1 MVDFLSYKR
10 YGPGIFELGSIS
22 PDDTEYDCTC
32 NDCLQNEELSK
43 ATRRYYDDHFAD
55 DWEDEQYMLCPP
67 RVVGYVLREKRWA
80 QLQVKLI
87 EEVIHGDRGAYD
99 KVRLAADYNKEFLLQ
114 LVENHGTGDPND
126 GKSIKDI
133 VANKGNSLVI
143 LLYGNTILDVPSIFA
158 NQPQALQESGKHQRV
173 RTNSSINTV
182 C

>member
-43 ATRRYYDDHFAD
+43 ATRRKYDDHFAE

-143 LLYGNTILDVPSIFA
+143 LLYGNKNLDISSFFA
-158 NQPQALQESGKHQRV
+158 H
-173 RTNSSINTV
+173 
-182 C
+182 